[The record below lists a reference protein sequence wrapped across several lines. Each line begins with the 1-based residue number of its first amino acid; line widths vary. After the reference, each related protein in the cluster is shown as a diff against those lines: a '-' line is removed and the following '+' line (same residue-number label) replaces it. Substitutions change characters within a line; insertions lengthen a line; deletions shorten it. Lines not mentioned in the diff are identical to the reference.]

1 MAKTILPTRHQPNQ
15 WLPQVDKTAAKPVL
29 PRPPKT
35 LLQARKS
42 LKTHLLLIREQILL
56 KAVEMLSIKDPEKTP
71 QVKIVKKM
79 ILNMVPMT
87 ALNTAAIET
96 TTTMATEGKV
106 AATTVETLT
115 KTGIMTGATTTD
127 LVTTT
132 ALVAKTALPLILLAT
147 TIVAMAVVDLMT
159 TVAGASTKSST
170 RTQSIQTQTTD
181 CTTRTTQ
188 SSSAT

>member
-1 MAKTILPTRHQPNQ
+1 M
-15 WLPQVDKTAAKPVL
+15 
-29 PRPPKT
+29 
-35 LLQARKS
+35 S
-42 LKTHLLLIREQILL
+42 LKTHLLLIREQLLL